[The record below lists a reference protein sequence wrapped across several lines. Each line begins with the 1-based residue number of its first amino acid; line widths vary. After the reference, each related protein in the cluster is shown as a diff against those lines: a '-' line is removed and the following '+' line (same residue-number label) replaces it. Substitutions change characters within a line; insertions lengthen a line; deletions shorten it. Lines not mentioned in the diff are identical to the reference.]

1 MEPQELISHSVE
13 LMLLGM
19 GTVFT
24 FLTLLVLCTHL
35 MSRIL
40 QRLAPEAPPS
50 ESAPASAG
58 PGAAGTP
65 DARLRAAII
74 AAIHAHRAKR

>member
-40 QRLAPEAPPS
+40 ERLAPEAPRS
-50 ESAPASAG
+50 ESASAG